1 METQKIATGFF
12 KNTLS
17 KKHFRIEKF
26 HQSLSYIHLI
36 RNTKNS
42 SKRWDITNINK
53 TVSAY
58 PFPAPKNHDDQV
70 SLVLFTII
78 PWRSSYSMQINPRV
92 D

>member
-1 METQKIATGFF
+1 MKCDQKKKKTYLLMETQKIATGFF

-42 SKRWDITNINK
+42 SKR
-53 TVSAY
+53 
-58 PFPAPKNHDDQV
+58 
-70 SLVLFTII
+70 
-78 PWRSSYSMQINPRV
+78 
-92 D
+92 